1 MQLEQCN
8 IGSYFRKPPAKRLE
22 ILYDN
27 YTVFPRLIE
36 CFEKNLKLLIV
47 SEKAIIRNRQ
57 RDELGVRVKQSM
69 ISSPTEA
76 AAIMDITIENAIET
90 GDFSDSMFSDITVMN
105 EIYDGYTEICVMKA
119 EYEAFSSAFDSM
131 DEEEKKILLPYISKK
146 SSRED
151 IADERGVTT
160 DAVNQR
166 IKRIKKNLKSKVIY
180 SMREYS

>member
-1 MQLEQCN
+1 MDKALVEM
-8 IGSYFRKPPAKRLE
+8 ITKLVTERLQQE
-22 ILYDN
+22 RSNSKQPKAVHSFLPVSGKEN
-27 YTVFPRLIE
+27 YV
-36 CFEKNLKLLIV
+36 
-47 SEKAIIRNRQ
+47 IR
-57 RDELGVRVKQSM
+57 
-69 ISSPTEA
+69 
-76 AAIMDITIENAIET
+76 
-90 GDFSDSMFSDITVMN
+90 
-105 EIYDGYTEICVMKA
+105 YVMKA

-180 SMREYS
+180 SMREYN